1 MIAASVAAANATLM
15 AKPSGTNAL
24 ATKSDATGCALCIS
38 RSDSGIKFVMG
49 NAVADKDN
57 YWNTLSAWATTALS
71 TNSLLGDACCI
82 SATTPETGT
91 DGTQTTFC
99 GKGNVAFA
107 SDKLHSHLALAAN
120 DFYQSALAQCPHN
133 FTNCPAV
140 AKESGGT
147 TAITI
152 ANQRYVKL
160 IKVGSYATLT
170 TKLLKTGTAA
180 AGVSVGTAPTLL

>member
-1 MIAASVAAANATLM
+1 MFSKPIMIAASVAAANATLM

-38 RSDSGIKFVMG
+38 RSDAGIKFVLG
-49 NAVADKDN
+49 NAAAADKDN
-57 YWNTLSAWATTALS
+57 YWNTLAAWATTALS
-71 TNSLLGDACCI
+71 TDSLLGDACCI
-82 SATTPETGT
+82 GATTPETG
-91 DGTQTTFC
+91 DGTTFC

-107 SDKLHSHLALAAN
+107 ADKLHSHLALAAN

-133 FTNCPAV
+133 TTNCPAV

-152 ANQRYVKL
+152 AE
-160 IKVGSYATLT
+160 
-170 TKLLKTGTAA
+170 
-180 AGVSVGTAPTLL
+180 